1 MGAKDLLLVASGVA
15 IGYLIFKKDLFNK
28 KGTGLAQLTGG
39 AGEIVSGAEQVV
51 GGAVSTVTGAVT
63 ELVNPRQAECEK
75 KWVEY
80 SSTIRP
86 SSQEA
91 LDKMKSEFMKS
102 CLIG

>member
-51 GGAVSTVTGAVT
+51 GGAVSTVAGAVT